1 MAIEIIPVKT
11 SKQKKLFLDFE
22 WKVNKNTPNW
32 ISPLYIERKKVLNT
46 KKNPF
51 YQHSE
56 IELFLA
62 FKNGRLSGRIA
73 AITNENYNKFH
84 NDRAGFW
91 GFFDAF
97 NDQEVAN
104 ALFNAAANWLKA
116 RGRDQMFGP
125 LNPSSNDECGMLIE
139 GFDAPPFI
147 SMTHN
152 ADYYPKLA
160 EGFGL
165 LKAKDLYAWFIATK
179 DANDNISEKMIRVSE
194 KIMKRGNITLRNVVL
209 KNLKTEIKLIKE
221 IYNDAW
227 SNNWGFV
234 PFTEAEIDNVAADLK
249 QILDE
254 KMLLIAEKNGK
265 PIGFS
270 VTIPNVNEV
279 LAKIPTG
286 RLLPTGIFK
295 LISGVK
301 KIKSLRVII
310 LGVKKEHNLIGL
322 GSIFYVES
330 IRRAYKSGYKSAEM
344 SWILEDNLSMNQA
357 IESIGSKR
365 YKTYRIYSYPLNDNF

>member
-11 SKQKKLFLDFE
+11 SKQKKLFLNFE
-22 WKVNKNTPNW
+22 WEVNKNTPNW

-97 NDQEVAN
+97 NDQETAN
-104 ALFNAAANWLKA
+104 ALFTAAADWLKT
-116 RGRDQMFGP
+116 RGKDQMFGP
-125 LNPSSNDECGMLIE
+125 LNPSSNDECGMLID
-139 GFDAPPFI
+139 GFDTPPFI

-165 LKAKDLYAWFIATK
+165 VKAKDLYAWFIATK

-194 KIMKRGNITLRNVVL
+194 KIMKRGNITLRNLVL

-249 QILDE
+249 QIADE
-254 KMLLIAEKNGK
+254 NMLLIAEKNGE

-310 LGVKKEHNLIGL
+310 LGIKKEHNLIGL

-344 SWILEDNLSMNQA
+344 SWILEDNLSMNRA

-365 YKTYRIYSYPLNDNF
+365 YKTYRIYSYPLNDN

>member
-11 SKQKKLFLDFE
+11 SKQKKLFLNFE
-22 WKVNKNTPNW
+22 WEVNKNTPNW

-62 FKNGRLSGRIA
+62 FKNGRMSGRIA
-73 AITNENYNKFH
+73 AVTNENYNKFH
-84 NDRAGFW
+84 NDLAGFW

-104 ALFNAAANWLKA
+104 ALFTAAADWLKT
-116 RGRDQMFGP
+116 RDKNQMLGP
-125 LNPSSNDECGMLIE
+125 INPSTNDECGMLIH
-139 GFDAPPFI
+139 GFDTPPFI

-152 ADYYPKLA
+152 AGYYPKLA

-165 LKAKDLYAWFIATK
+165 VKAKDLYAWFITTK

-194 KIMKRGNITLRNVVL
+194 KIMKRGNITLRNLVL

-234 PFTEAEIDNVAADLK
+234 PFTEAEIDNIAADLK
-249 QILDE
+249 QIADE
-254 KMLLIAEKNGK
+254 NMLLIAEKNGE

-295 LISGVK
+295 LINGVK

-330 IRRAYKSGYKSAEM
+330 IKRAYKLGYKSAEM
-344 SWILEDNLSMNQA
+344 SWILEDNLSMNRA

-365 YKTYRIYSYPLNDNF
+365 YKTYRIYSYPLNDN

>member
-32 ISPLYIERKKVLNT
+32 ISPLYIERKKILNT

-73 AITNENYNKFH
+73 AVTNENYNKFH

-97 NDQEVAN
+97 NDQETAN
-104 ALFNAAANWLKA
+104 ALFTAAADWLKA
-116 RGRDQMFGP
+116 RDRDQMFGP
-125 LNPSSNDECGMLIE
+125 LNPSSNDECGMLID
-139 GFDAPPFI
+139 GFDTPPFI
-147 SMTHN
+147 SMIHN

-165 LKAKDLYAWFIATK
+165 VKAKDLYAWFIATK

-194 KIMKRGNITLRNVVL
+194 KIMKRGNITLRNLVL

-249 QILDE
+249 QIADE
-254 KMLLIAEKNGK
+254 NMLLIAEKNGE

-279 LAKIPTG
+279 LAKIPKG
-286 RLLPTGIFK
+286 RLFPTGIFK

-310 LGVKKEHNLIGL
+310 LGIKKEHNLIGL

-344 SWILEDNLSMNQA
+344 SWILEDNLSMNRA

-365 YKTYRIYSYPLNDNF
+365 YKTYRIYSYPLNDN

>member
-73 AITNENYNKFH
+73 AITNKNYNKFH
-84 NDRAGFW
+84 NDHAGFW

-97 NDQEVAN
+97 NDQEIAN
-104 ALFNAAANWLKA
+104 ALFTAAADWLKA
-116 RGRDQMFGP
+116 RDRDQMFGP
-125 LNPSSNDECGMLIE
+125 LNPSSNDECGMLVD
-139 GFDAPPFI
+139 GFDTPPFI
-147 SMTHN
+147 SMIHN

-165 LKAKDLYAWFIATK
+165 VKAKDLYAWFIATK

-194 KIMKRGNITLRNVVL
+194 KIMKRGNITLRNLVL

-249 QILDE
+249 QIADE
-254 KMLLIAEKNGK
+254 NMLLIAEKNGE

-279 LAKIPTG
+279 LAKIPKG
-286 RLLPTGIFK
+286 RLFPTGIFK

-310 LGVKKEHNLIGL
+310 LGIKKEHNLIGL

-344 SWILEDNLSMNQA
+344 SWILEDNLSMNRA

-365 YKTYRIYSYPLNDNF
+365 YKTYRIYSYPLNDN

>member
-32 ISPLYIERKKVLNT
+32 ISPLYIERKKILNT

-73 AITNENYNKFH
+73 AVTNENYNKFH

-97 NDQEVAN
+97 NDQETAN
-104 ALFNAAANWLKA
+104 ALFTAAADWLKA
-116 RGRDQMFGP
+116 RDRDQMFGP
-125 LNPSSNDECGMLIE
+125 LNPSSNDECGMLID
-139 GFDAPPFI
+139 GFDTPPFI
-147 SMTHN
+147 SMIHN

-165 LKAKDLYAWFIATK
+165 VKAKDLYAWFIATK

-194 KIMKRGNITLRNVVL
+194 KIMKRGNITLRNLVL

-249 QILDE
+249 QIADE
-254 KMLLIAEKNGK
+254 NMLLIAEKNGE

-286 RLLPTGIFK
+286 RLLPIGIFK

-344 SWILEDNLSMNQA
+344 SWILEDNLSMNRA

-365 YKTYRIYSYPLNDNF
+365 YKTYRIYSYPLNDN